1 MSEDQGEGVTGRNAV
16 DGETDIGMADSAT
29 RNFHDY
35 LVVDGFERGQVDPF
49 KGYSWSPQLKPVG
62 TGNPRHAVIPPRL
75 GIVVEIG

>member
-16 DGETDIGMADSAT
+16 DGESDIGMADSAT

-35 LVVDGFERGQVDPF
+35 LVVGGFERGQVDPF
-49 KGYSWSPQLKPVG
+49 KGYSWSPQLESVG
-62 TGNPRHAVIPPRL
+62 TGNPRHAEIPPRL